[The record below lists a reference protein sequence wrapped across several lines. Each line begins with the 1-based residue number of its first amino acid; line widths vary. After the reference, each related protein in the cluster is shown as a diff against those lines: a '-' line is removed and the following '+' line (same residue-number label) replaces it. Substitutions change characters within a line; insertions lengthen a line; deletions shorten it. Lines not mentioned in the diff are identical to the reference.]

1 MTISNRAMQ
10 FSSFLFLLQLGSTL
24 YMVGLIWF
32 VQLVHYPL
40 HGSVGPDHFVLYQ
53 QRHMQWTSFAVGPA
67 MLIEAGTTVALFAA
81 PSSLFPSWAPT
92 LGLALLMLVWGS
104 TALFQVPFH
113 NQLLSQF
120 DSSAHQSLVWSN
132 WIRTIGWS
140 ARGLLVLWLTSLLLK
155 V

>member
-40 HGSVGPDHFVLYQ
+40 HASVGPDQFVLYQ

-92 LGLALLMLVWGS
+92 AGLVLLMLVWGS

-113 NQLLSQF
+113 NQLLSHF
-120 DSSAHQSLVWSN
+120 DSQAHQSLVWSN
-132 WIRTIGWS
+132 WIRTFGWS

>member
-40 HGSVGPDHFVLYQ
+40 HGSVGADHFVIYQ

-67 MLIEAGTTVALFAA
+67 MLIEAGTTIALCTA
-81 PSSLFPSWAPT
+81 PNSLFPSWAPT
-92 LGLALLMLVWGS
+92 LGLVLLMLIWGS

-113 NQLLSQF
+113 NQLLSHF
-120 DSSAHQSLVWSN
+120 DSNAHQSLVWSN
-132 WIRTIGWS
+132 WIRTFGWS

-155 V
+155 A